1 METLL
6 DRIITRRVCD
16 GLYEDRA
23 VRVEATAM
31 RIASAEGTVI
41 LEGVMS
47 CRAAKE
53 RAHAIAASVR
63 DVVRVEDRLT
73 IRRP

>member
-6 DRIITRRVCD
+6 DRIIARRVSD
-16 GLYEDRA
+16 GLYGDRA
-23 VRVEATAM
+23 VRIEATAM
-31 RIASAEGTVI
+31 RIASEAGTVI
-41 LEGVMS
+41 LEGIVS

-53 RAHAIAASVR
+53 RAHAIAAAVQ
-63 DVVRVEDRLT
+63 DVVRIEDRLT

>member
-1 METLL
+1 METML
-6 DRIITRRVCD
+6 DRIIARRVCD

-23 VRVEATAM
+23 VRVETSGM
-31 RIASAEGTVI
+31 RIASEGGVVI

-53 RAHAIAASVR
+53 RAHAIAAAIQ

-73 IRRP
+73 IRRV

>member
-1 METLL
+1 METML
-6 DRIITRRVCD
+6 DRIIARRVCD
-16 GLYEDRA
+16 GLYGDRA
-23 VRVEATAM
+23 VRTEATAM
-31 RIASAEGTVI
+31 RIASEAGTVI
-41 LEGVMS
+41 LEGIMS

-63 DVVRVEDRLT
+63 DVIRVEDRLL